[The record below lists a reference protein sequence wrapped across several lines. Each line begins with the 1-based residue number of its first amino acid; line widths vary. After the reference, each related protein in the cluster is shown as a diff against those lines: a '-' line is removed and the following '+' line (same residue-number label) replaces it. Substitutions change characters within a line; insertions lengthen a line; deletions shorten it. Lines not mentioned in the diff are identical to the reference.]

1 MPGQYAQ
8 TRSVS
13 DHLMA
18 IVLPDPGT
26 CIMSNIS
33 KKKKVFQVISVPLL
47 FEAHQFAKKTL
58 SNKYRP
64 KVYYWNFSVISQA
77 CNIKAVGKQRTA

>member
-33 KKKKVFQVISVPLL
+33 KKKVSSGNKRSPPFRSPPVRQKDPLKQISPEGLL
-47 FEAHQFAKKTL
+47 LEFF
-58 SNKYRP
+58 SNFP
-64 KVYYWNFSVISQA
+64 SM
-77 CNIKAVGKQRTA
+77 